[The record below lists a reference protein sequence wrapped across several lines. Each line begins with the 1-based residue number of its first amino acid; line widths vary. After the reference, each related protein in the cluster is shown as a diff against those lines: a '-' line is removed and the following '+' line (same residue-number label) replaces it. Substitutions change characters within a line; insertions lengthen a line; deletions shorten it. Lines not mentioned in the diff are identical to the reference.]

1 MGVKF
6 DWIDMGIS
14 PANSGMTF
22 EETKDL
28 TCSFNFQLIAF
39 TYFHPPIWDDHPQ
52 TPLTF
57 SKGVA
62 FLQQRGQFGR
72 GHGQR

>member
-1 MGVKF
+1 MITSDGCKI

-39 TYFHPPIWDDHPQ
+39 TIPQ
-52 TPLTF
+52 YGMIIPKRL
-57 SKGVA
+57 
-62 FLQQRGQFGR
+62 
-72 GHGQR
+72 

>member
-1 MGVKF
+1 MITSDGCKI

-28 TCSFNFQLIAF
+28 TCSFNFQLVAYPLLISS
-39 TYFHPPIWDDHPQ
+39 PQ
-52 TPLTF
+52 YGMIIPKRL
-57 SKGVA
+57 
-62 FLQQRGQFGR
+62 
-72 GHGQR
+72 